1 MFGALALSALIAS
14 VAAAP
19 AQSAVASLGSITRRS
34 TDLCGNDQ
42 HIILD
47 GTPWLVA
54 NSLYGAS
61 QMVGTSCTHY
71 NGIQTPAGGN
81 PRVVWGS
88 KGNIQHVESTL
99 VSHCPLE
106 RSLC

>member
-1 MFGALALSALIAS
+1 MKMFVALALSALIAS

-19 AQSAVASLGSITRRS
+19 AQSQVAGHGSSTRRS
-34 TDLCGNDQ
+34 IDLCGNDQ

-71 NGIQTPAGGN
+71 NGIKYPAGGN
-81 PRVVWGS
+81 PQVVWGS
-88 KGNIQHVESTL
+88 NSAIQYVEST
-99 VSHCPLE
+99 
-106 RSLC
+106 